1 MPILFEISAQKYFDS
16 IWCVVADLDVAL
28 SRLQT
33 YRNFTREQAL
43 ARLVSQMNPEEKIA
57 RSNIVLRNN
66 GTVEQLHI
74 QIEDAL
80 KEEILNGD

>member
-1 MPILFEISAQKYFDS
+1 
-16 IWCVVADLDVAL
+16 
-28 SRLQT
+28 
-33 YRNFTREQAL
+33 
-43 ARLVSQMNPEEKIA
+43 MNPEEKIA